1 MAAVIGDV
9 VQSRSH
15 ADRLELQRRV
25 TAALDASS
33 ARVPAI
39 QPFAM
44 TIGDEFQGVFETL
57 DHALVATFVIQIS
70 LTGVAMIR
78 FGIGVGALT
87 VMSEEGPF
95 GQDGPAWWDAR
106 AAIDSVKAAERSY
119 GSPPH
124 WRTAIGG
131 DDPAYDMH
139 RSYLQLRDHV
149 IAGIDEVDADIVG
162 GLMDGHTQSA
172 IADRLVLD
180 KGAVS
185 RRVSG
190 HGISALLRSLPVH
203 DA

>member
-1 MAAVIGDV
+1 MI
-9 VQSRSH
+9 S
-15 ADRLELQRRV
+15 
-25 TAALDASS
+25 ALDSS
-33 ARVPAI
+33 VDRVRPI

-44 TIGDEFQGVFETL
+44 TIGDEFQGVYQTL
-57 DHALVATFVIQIS
+57 EHALVATFVIQIS
-70 LTGVAMIR
+70 LTGVARIR
-78 FGIGVGALT
+78 FGIGVGSVT

-106 AAIDSVKAAERSY
+106 AAIDTVKAAERSY

-124 WRTAIGG
+124 WITAIGG
-131 DDPAYDMH
+131 SDPAHEMH

-162 GLMDGHTQSA
+162 GLMDGDTQSA
-172 IADRLVLD
+172 IADRLALD

-190 HGISALLRSLPVH
+190 HGLSALLRSLPVLD